1 MIRDVGTGTIG
12 GRQLDRPDEALEHA
26 GDMGPL
32 LAATDE
38 RVKAARNNLREL
50 TQLEKVAPN
59 TWLDSDGVTWVLVRG
74 YTDYSDP
81 HASGATAF
89 TILDGYCVNLKRAD
103 AEDSGLSRPMGDMGG
118 RRVA

>member
-50 TQLEKVAPN
+50 TQLEKVASN

-81 HASGATAF
+81 HASARRSRSSTATA
-89 TILDGYCVNLKRAD
+89 
-103 AEDSGLSRPMGDMGG
+103 
-118 RRVA
+118 